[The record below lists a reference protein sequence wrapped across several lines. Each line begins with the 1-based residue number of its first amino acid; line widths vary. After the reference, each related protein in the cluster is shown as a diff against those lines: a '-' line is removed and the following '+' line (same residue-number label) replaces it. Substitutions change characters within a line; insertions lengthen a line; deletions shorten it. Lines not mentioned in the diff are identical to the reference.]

1 MTATST
7 SIRAYHE
14 IVSERGLMCDR
25 LRALYSV
32 HGPMTDREASRHLG
46 WHPSEV
52 SARRNDLEDVVLY
65 GLKKDP
71 ITGKSGRVHG
81 LATLI

>member
-1 MTATST
+1 MTAVST

-14 IVSERGLMCDR
+14 TTNERGLMCDR

-32 HGPMTDREASRHLG
+32 HGPLTDREAARHLG

-52 SARRNDLEDVVLY
+52 SARIKCSAER
-65 GLKKDP
+65 
-71 ITGKSGRVHG
+71 
-81 LATLI
+81 LISRPDYWHF